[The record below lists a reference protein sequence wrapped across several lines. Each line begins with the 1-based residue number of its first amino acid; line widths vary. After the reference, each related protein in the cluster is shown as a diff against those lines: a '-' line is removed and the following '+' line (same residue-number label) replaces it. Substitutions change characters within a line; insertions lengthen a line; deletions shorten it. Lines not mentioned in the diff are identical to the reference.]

1 MRQMH
6 CMLMN
11 SFIPRAPLVAM
22 QRERLLIACGV
33 WRSAMGALSQS
44 GLMLDER
51 ALRSV
56 APALD
61 QLYSV
66 FNEVRCTVQSL
77 HEDSDPRLAGLCGRA
92 ALNHPTLLC

>member
-1 MRQMH
+1 M
-6 CMLMN
+6 
-11 SFIPRAPLVAM
+11 
-22 QRERLLIACGV
+22 

-66 FNEVRCTVQSL
+66 FNEVCSIVL
-77 HEDSDPRLAGLCGRA
+77 GLREI
-92 ALNHPTLLC
+92 

>member
-1 MRQMH
+1 M
-6 CMLMN
+6 
-11 SFIPRAPLVAM
+11 
-22 QRERLLIACGV
+22 

-66 FNEVRCTVQSL
+66 FNEVCSIVLGLREIQHPFTRLPCLCIFAVFIHL
-77 HEDSDPRLAGLCGRA
+77 H
-92 ALNHPTLLC
+92 LLS

>member
-1 MRQMH
+1 MKVQ
-6 CMLMN
+6 
-11 SFIPRAPLVAM
+11 VA
-22 QRERLLIACGV
+22 

-61 QLYSV
+61 QLYLV
-66 FNEVRCTVQSL
+66 FNEVCHCVSTMTP
-77 HEDSDPRLAGLCGRA
+77 HEAMFTEQECPSPLRRYICKHLKASSD
-92 ALNHPTLLC
+92 

>member
-1 MRQMH
+1 MWY
-6 CMLMN
+6 
-11 SFIPRAPLVAM
+11 PRARFAPAV
-22 QRERLLIACGV
+22 
-33 WRSAMGALSQS
+33 RSAMGALSQS

-66 FNEVRCTVQSL
+66 FNEVRSAELPHTTVCDARPSAL
-77 HEDSDPRLAGLCGRA
+77 LGTSA
-92 ALNHPTLLC
+92 AITF

>member
-1 MRQMH
+1 MK
-6 CMLMN
+6 
-11 SFIPRAPLVAM
+11 APLLKLQV
-22 QRERLLIACGV
+22 V

-66 FNEVRCTVQSL
+66 FNEVCFYHLYKET
-77 HEDSDPRLAGLCGRA
+77 
-92 ALNHPTLLC
+92 T

>member
-1 MRQMH
+1 
-6 CMLMN
+6 
-11 SFIPRAPLVAM
+11 M
-22 QRERLLIACGV
+22 QRGCPLIARSV

-66 FNEVRCTVQSL
+66 FNEVCSL
-77 HEDSDPRLAGLCGRA
+77 FLRSHKSLDTRLACLRTRTVLKFTA
-92 ALNHPTLLC
+92 FP